1 MLVLWVVMA
10 REGKGIFSFIPLISS
25 ISGGDEKK
33 EEGGNDD
40 VAPAAAESAQPT
52 DTDEAVEVDVRVR
65 RAAPDMAPVARKGR
79 VLPLIAPPL
88 ILSGPVAGAIFIEV
102 KMRIKF
108 MKISIN
114 FN

>member
-25 ISGGDEKK
+25 LSSGDEKK

-65 RAAPDMAPVARKGR
+65 RAAPDMTSVARKGR
-79 VLPLIAPPL
+79 VLPIIAPPL
-88 ILSGPVAGAIFIEV
+88 ILGGPVAGAIFIEV
-102 KMRIKF
+102 RCESNLA
-108 MKISIN
+108 KIN
-114 FN
+114 